1 MPLARAAVLIV
12 ALALAVAAGPR
23 SVTFRTDDGVT
34 IAATWYEPSTRPAP
48 AVILVHMLHRTR
60 HDWDALASRF
70 ASEGIGALT
79 FDLRGHGE
87 STGPALPE
95 GQYSGYVA
103 DLAAAR
109 RYVMSRPDADPSRIA
124 IVGASLGASIAAL
137 EAAQA
142 PGIVGIALLS
152 PASDY
157 RGVKID
163 AAMRKYPGR
172 ALIVYSDDDPYAQR
186 SAREL
191 VKASGPLAPRR
202 ETLPVSHAGHGT
214 NMLAADP
221 DLARQLVDWLK
232 RTVE

>member
-1 MPLARAAVLIV
+1 MPLGRTVILILGLVLAA
-12 ALALAVAAGPR
+12 APR
-23 SVTFRTDDGVT
+23 TVTFRTDDGVT
-34 IAATWYEPSTRPAP
+34 IAGTWYEPSVRPAP

-60 HDWDALASRF
+60 RDWDALASRL

-79 FDLRGHGE
+79 FDLRGHGD
-87 STGPALPE
+87 STGPALVE

-109 RYVMSRPDADPSRIA
+109 RYVMSRPDVQPSRIA
-124 IVGASLGASIAAL
+124 VVGASLGASIAAL

-142 PGIVGIALLS
+142 PGLAGIVLLS

-163 AAMRKYPGR
+163 AALRKYPGR

-186 SAREL
+186 SAKEL
-191 VKASGPLAPRR
+191 LKASGPLATRR
-202 ETLPVSHAGHGT
+202 ETLSLSHAGHGT
-214 NMLAADP
+214 NMLGGDP
-221 DLARQLVDWLK
+221 DLPRQLVDWLK